1 MFYLQY
7 NYVRCAIVGPIEFVE
22 ADLSSLP
29 AIGSTPDLEKKE
41 IPVLDKPKKEGG
53 GK

>member
-1 MFYLQY
+1 M
-7 NYVRCAIVGPIEFVE
+7 CVGPIEFVE

-29 AIGSTPDLEKKE
+29 TLGSTPDLEKKD

-53 GK
+53 GE